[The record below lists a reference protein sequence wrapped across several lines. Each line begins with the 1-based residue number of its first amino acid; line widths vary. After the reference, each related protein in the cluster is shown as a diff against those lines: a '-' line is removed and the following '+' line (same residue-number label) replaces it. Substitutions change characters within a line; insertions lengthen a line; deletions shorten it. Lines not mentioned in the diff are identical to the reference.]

1 MLKEAIQS
9 GNISSKG
16 WDGSIIHAGRD
27 DVIKI
32 DDLGDLSGVV
42 FSCAIRETKR
52 SSVGLVEPSVSVI
65 DESQGSI
72 LIELTKNQTAL
83 LGKGRDKVWL
93 TLDALYDGKFRNFYE
108 GMIAI
113 GPQGSDIEIPP
124 ANTPIETLA
133 DQVLTA
139 IADFN
144 ASGGAE
150 QPEQNTNLA
159 LLGSIENGI
168 FSLASAR
175 PNDWLTRLWSA
186 DTQTHYQVRGQ
197 GEYPT
202 IYAPDRPFC
211 ILPAGTKLNRLDF
224 TMSSV
229 TLDVSVIEVALMV
242 VSQGSGTPRQFT
254 SNSVSTDGLGGG
266 CLFKN
271 KLIIDDITTRL
282 KFSDS
287 LDLGGFEVPE
297 DANAYASIRYTGSAV
312 SGTVP
317 APFTLNL
324 R

>member
-32 DDLGDLSGVV
+32 DNLGDLSGVV

-108 GMIAI
+108 GMIII

-124 ANTPIETLA
+124 ADTPIETLA
-133 DQVLTA
+133 NQVLTA

-144 ASGGAE
+144 ASGGAS
-150 QPEQNTNLA
+150 A
-159 LLGSIENGI
+159 SGGGLLGQINSAI
-168 FSLASAR
+168 FSVNTASSNEWKA
-175 PNDWLTRLWSA
+175 PLWSNPQA
-186 DTQTHYQVRGQ
+186 SYWQPRGNLD
-197 GEYPT
+197 YPKVFGV
-202 IYAPDRPFC
+202 DRPFAL
-211 ILPAGTKLNRLDF
+211 IPANTPLNQLLF
-224 TMSSV
+224 TMCCGGISV
-229 TLDVSVIEVALMV
+229 DNIEVALCVM
-242 VSQGSGTPRQFT
+242 QTNGDDFSGMDMP
-254 SNSVSTDGLGGG
+254 
-266 CLFKN
+266 
-271 KLIIDDITTRL
+271 LI
-282 KFSDS
+282 SDS
-287 LDLGGFEVPE
+287 GLAASFDYTKKLAVTPE
-297 DANAYASIRYTGSAV
+297 DSTHLFGGEAELNGVSFPKNSMAFLCVRYTGTASGNV
-312 SGTVP
+312 S
-317 APFTLNL
+317 APFTVTL